1 LEFFQQHLPYWEM
14 WPANDLTTT
23 PNVYVFAKEGEIYV
37 VYSPEAEAT
46 QVTLASG
53 EYSLE
58 WYNPRT
64 GGPLVQGTAPTITV
78 QDNMMRDEGAVRLTP
93 PSDRGKDWV
102 ALLKRIAP

>member
-1 LEFFQQHLPYWEM
+1 
-14 WPANDLTTT
+14 
-23 PNVYVFAKEGEIYV
+23 V